1 MRFEKIDEIDEATLF
16 KENQIYMDL
25 VQLPLSQ
32 VEMTSSSYFYGFYT
46 RNTIP
51 LDLSCEYSIHKL
63 DRPKFVSMGN
73 TMS

>member
-1 MRFEKIDEIDEATLF
+1 MNNTHKGCKSAINDEFYTDLRFEKIDEIDEATLF

-46 RNTIP
+46 
-51 LDLSCEYSIHKL
+51 
-63 DRPKFVSMGN
+63 
-73 TMS
+73 